1 MKPWVKWSLIAFVAL
16 IVFGAIFGKDEPKN
30 ATTANTEPNKAVV
43 EPVSE
48 KPKVD
53 EIAKDANGNIIDS
66 KLQVGLLNVCEAAVK
81 QGMTDPNSLKTELFS
96 IKAWESP
103 KGYKIG
109 FKFDGKNGFG
119 GTVNHTAV
127 CEISKDKKLLAV
139 SVE

>member
-30 ATTANTEPNKAVV
+30 ATTANTEPNRAVV
-43 EPVSE
+43 GPVSE

-66 KLQVGLLNVCEAAVK
+66 KLQVDLLNVCEAAVK

-119 GTVNHTAV
+119 GTVSHTAV
-127 CEISKDKKLLAV
+127 CEISKDKKLLAI
-139 SVE
+139 SIE